1 MGSNFPR
8 RNHYIA
14 QMIVRN
20 FADDSRRLHML
31 DKERGKQYKVKAQNA
46 FVEKRRYVRYRDGG
60 RQDDFAVEEQLSKIE
75 SAAAP
80 ALRKMVKSAREG
92 DYPKLTLNHWYA
104 WKQFFFTSLLRTPQH
119 ATRILSELASEQA
132 LDEAINHVLQEG
144 GFPALDRRA
153 YDLNPHWA
161 NVKEMARHNN
171 LATLAAGLPP
181 QVNSELRRY
190 SRQVGLL
197 VGFIRDSSTAF
208 ILGSCGPVVIPS
220 QAEND
225 SLAGTWFPISYDV
238 AISLTAFPDRE
249 YLLPLGPAELQK
261 INSASYEQ
269 SEIIAARSKSQL
281 QPFMQKTS
289 N

>member
-1 MGSNFPR
+1 
-8 RNHYIA
+8 
-14 QMIVRN
+14 MIVRN

-31 DKERGKQYKVKAQNA
+31 DKERGKQYKVKAHNA
-46 FVEKRRYVRYRDGG
+46 FVEKRRYVRYSGG
-60 RQDDFAVEEQLSKIE
+60 GQQNDFAVEEQLSKIE

-104 WKQFFFTSLLRTPQH
+104 WKQFFFTSLLRTPEH
-119 ATRILSELASEQA
+119 ATRILSELDSEQA
-132 LDEAINHVLQEG
+132 LDVAINHVLQKG
-144 GFPALDRRA
+144 GFPTLDRRA
-153 YDLNPHWA
+153 YDLNPQWA
-161 NVKEMARHNN
+161 SVREMARHNN
-171 LATLAAGLPP
+171 LASLAAGLPP
-181 QVNSELRRY
+181 QVNSELRSY

-220 QAEND
+220 RAEND